1 MCVILSVA
9 LLPCIRTPNM
19 NRARCR
25 HLKFLTAGLTILI
38 VHLLLQWFC
47 LYFLVYLFPN
57 LKCFSVC
64 AIYFTACLSVAVSQI
79 AYMCPFTA
87 FTVCIK
93 RFTLTNTVPVSVGLC
108 SGPNTEW
115 HSVHFLLAVTAVLV
129 ICRRR
134 TGGTKQGG
142 YFLIN
147 TNGDSNICK
156 IPCVVTVF
164 LFCPSA
170 V

>member
-1 MCVILSVA
+1 M
-9 LLPCIRTPNM
+9 
-19 NRARCR
+19 
-25 HLKFLTAGLTILI
+25 
-38 VHLLLQWFC
+38 
-47 LYFLVYLFPN
+47 
-57 LKCFSVC
+57 
-64 AIYFTACLSVAVSQI
+64 SQI

-156 IPCVVTVF
+156 IPCCNSFPVLSQCCVTGHASH
-164 LFCPSA
+164 PSGPTVLITCNTDVA
-170 V
+170 NHLVKTQTGQATSHGQSLIDTLQVA